1 MKTLRFPAY
10 TEIRSELLVCALLS
24 TVHGTMHLTFYSGKH
39 ICSPRSQW
47 EWILMWGKGTWGKTQ
62 TGNPH
67 GQVGASSGLTS
78 TPTPL
83 LCPPS
88 ALGLPI
94 QEQKGHLVFVWDSSQ
109 DVLCLWVC
117 QQSCLYECLCVCNRL
132 WATCLNSH
140 LSVKANKLQVSYKCV
155 RTEHTVDLPR
165 GITVQQL
172 VLSVFTP
179 TGWLHSLGVLVMRDP
194 GVSMMRVYT

>member
-1 MKTLRFPAY
+1 
-10 TEIRSELLVCALLS
+10 
-24 TVHGTMHLTFYSGKH
+24 MHLTFYSGKH

-62 TGNPH
+62 TGNPL

-78 TPTPL
+78 TPTHAPL
-83 LCPPS
+83 LCPLS
-88 ALGLPI
+88 ALTGLLSRNRKAI
-94 QEQKGHLVFVWDSSQ
+94 WCLFGTVHRQ

-172 VLSVFTP
+172 YWVSSHPLDDFIAWGIGYAWPRSVYDA
-179 TGWLHSLGVLVMRDP
+179 SA
-194 GVSMMRVYT
+194 